1 MQYAYFPME
10 ICVIGAG
17 YVGLTTAVCFAEMG
31 NKVRIIDID
40 KEKIEKIKKGV
51 PPIYEEGLE
60 EMLKR
65 NIDRIK
71 ATHEY
76 EFDEKIIF
84 ICVGTPS
91 LPDGKIDLKYVIN
104 AVEEVA
110 KKMQDDSLIVIK
122 STVFP
127 GTTEKILLP
136 LVKKYGKKFSIA
148 MNPEFLREGQAIYD
162 FMNPDR
168 IVIGVLDEKA
178 EKILKELY
186 KPIKA
191 PLLVMNPT
199 EAEMVKYASN
209 SFLATKISFAN
220 EIGNLCKILGIDV
233 YKVMEG
239 VAKDHRIS
247 PHFLNAGIGFG
258 GSCFPK
264 DLKALYAG
272 AKELGYDMRL
282 IKAVLDVNEEQPL
295 RLVKL
300 LEKHMSIEGKII
312 AILGLA
318 FKPNTDDIR
327 EARSIPII
335 KELLRRKAIIKAYDP
350 MAMENMKKIFPDI
363 IYCKSKEEALENAD
377 ACLIL
382 TEWKEFEEIDF
393 SKMRNKLVIEGRRIL
408 KTKEGI
414 KYDAICW

>member
-1 MQYAYFPME
+1 ME

-65 NIDRIK
+65 NIGRIK

-178 EKILKELY
+178 EKILRELY

-191 PLLVMNPT
+191 PLLVMSPT

-272 AKELGYDMRL
+272 AKERGYDMRL

-300 LEKHMSIEGKII
+300 LEKHMSIEGKTI